1 MSESRQRLRLAG
13 ARLPH
18 VMLDDETC
26 YRAAASRDARFDGRF
41 FTAVK
46 TTGIYCRPIC
56 PARTPLRKNVRFFA
70 CAAAAEEAGFRPCRR
85 CRPDAAP
92 GTPAWNGPAATVSRA
107 VRLIERGALDEAS
120 VDDLAGRLG
129 MGGRQL
135 RRLFAEHLGTSPLLV
150 ARSRRAHFAR
160 ALLDATSW
168 PMARVAEE
176 AGFCSVRRFN
186 EVMQAV
192 FQRTPSE
199 LRRRGGA
206 DGAAVTLRLAYRPP
220 YDWPAL
226 AAFLGARAIPGV
238 EVVDADG
245 YRRTVESGRIVV
257 RPDPRGNAL
266 ALTLTPFRRER
277 AQSLEIAGRVRR
289 MFDLDADPLQIAA
302 ALSTDPRLGS
312 SVRARPGLRIPGAW
326 DPFEFSVRAIL
337 GQQISVRAATT
348 FAGRLVQVFGT
359 RSPSPVLGLTHLV
372 PAPER
377 LASAPLE
384 RIGLTRA
391 RAESIRCVARSA
403 QALRD
408 RPESLEGL
416 VDRLCTFPGV
426 GPWTAHY
433 LAMRA
438 FGEADAFPAGDLGLR
453 KASRQPS
460 SAALERLS
468 SAWRPWR
475 AYAAMHLWSSLSLE
489 PKNDRAVAS

>member
-1 MSESRQRLRLAG
+1 M
-13 ARLPH
+13 
-18 VMLDDETC
+18 VLDGDTC
-26 YRAAASRDARFDGRF
+26 YRAAQSRDPRFDGRF

-92 GTPAWNGPAATVSRA
+92 GTPAWIGPSAIVSRA

-120 VDDLAGRLG
+120 VDELAGRVG
-129 MGGRQL
+129 VGGRQL
-135 RRLFAEHLGTSPLLV
+135 RRLFTEHLGTSPLLV

-160 ALLDATSW
+160 LLLDATIW
-168 PMARVAEE
+168 PMTQVAQE
-176 AGFCSVRRFN
+176 AGFRSLRRFN
-186 EVMQAV
+186 EVMLAV

-206 DGAAVTLRLAYRPP
+206 DGPAITLRLAYRPP

-226 AAFLGARAIPGV
+226 IAFLGARAIPGL
-238 EVVDADG
+238 EVVDASG
-245 YRRTVESGRIVV
+245 YRRTVESGRIEV
-257 RPDPRGNAL
+257 RPDEGNAL

-277 AQSLEIAGRVRR
+277 GEVPEIIGRIRR

-302 ALSTDPRLGS
+302 ALAGDPLLGP
-312 SVRARPGLRIPGAW
+312 SVRARPGLRVPGAW
-326 DPFEFSVRAIL
+326 DPFETCVRAIL
-337 GQQISVRAATT
+337 GQQVSVRAATT
-348 FAGRLVQVFGT
+348 FAGRLVEAFGV
-359 RSPSPVLGLTHLV
+359 PSPAPVEGLTRV
-372 PAPER
+372 FPKPEL
-377 LASAPLE
+377 LASAALE
-384 RIGLTRA
+384 KIGLTRS

-403 QALRD
+403 QVLRE

-416 VDRLCTFPGV
+416 VNRLRTLPGV

-438 FGEADAFPAGDLGLR
+438 FGEVDAFPSGDLVLR
-453 KASRQPS
+453 KAAREQLPAS
-460 SAALERLS
+460 LEQRS
-468 SAWRPWR
+468 TAWRPWR
-475 AYAAMHLWSSLSLE
+475 AYAAMHLWSSSSLPLE
-489 PKNDRAVAS
+489 PSHDRAVAI